1 MPSPNLRGEGIQRR
15 CVLLRREPEKRG
27 RGRGVD
33 VVDISDLESDLVTER
48 AGRKQGG

>member
-1 MPSPNLRGEGIQRR
+1 MPSPNLREEGIQRR

-33 VVDISDLESDLVTER
+33 VADISNLESDLVTER
-48 AGRKQGG
+48 EDREQGG